1 MSAAAL
7 LMCFTVGAALLALW
21 MDTRFP
27 GLAPPSMMRIV
38 LHTGGA
44 LIVAQFVVPIAMGM
58 LAGWGPLVPMLLVG
72 LVLLFLPALVYT
84 FLGSLWLMRKL
95 VSQMPGS

>member
-1 MSAAAL
+1 MSAAGL
-7 LMCFTVGAALLALW
+7 LLCFTLGAALLALW
-21 MDTRFP
+21 TDTRFP

-44 LIVAQFVVPIAMGM
+44 LIVAQFVAPMGM
-58 LAGWGPLVPMLLVG
+58 RLLGTSAPMLLIG

-95 VSQMPGS
+95 VSSMPGA